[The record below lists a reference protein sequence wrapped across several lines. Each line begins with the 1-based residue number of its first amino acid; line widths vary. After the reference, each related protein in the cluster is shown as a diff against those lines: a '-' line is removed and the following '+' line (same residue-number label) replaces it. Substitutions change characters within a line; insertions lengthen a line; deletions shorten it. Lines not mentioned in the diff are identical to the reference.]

1 MFVRLIKRLLTDI
14 HRCGGN
20 SNDKALRHSCGMMML
35 THGHRSPHAVVT
47 PYDEMSQSVAHSF
60 APERSEHIHPLRQT
74 AHVGSIAFVLPRGY
88 DVAL

>member
-1 MFVRLIKRLLTDI
+1 
-14 HRCGGN
+14 
-20 SNDKALRHSCGMMML
+20 MMML

-60 APERSEHIHPLRQT
+60 APERAEYIHPLRQT

-88 DVAL
+88 DVALQRLNGDKRCVEYVALLWQAEPLSVAFE